1 MQINK
6 VEICGV
12 NTSELPVLKNNQM
25 MELLLKIKEGDEE
38 ARQEFVRGNLRLV
51 LSVIQ
56 KFNNRGE
63 NIDDLFQIGCIG
75 LIKAIDNFDLSQN
88 VRFSTY
94 AVPMIIGEI
103 RRYLRDNNP
112 IRVSR
117 SLKDIAYKAL
127 QVRERLVRNNA
138 KEPTVSEIA
147 KELELEVEDVVMA
160 LDAIQDPISL
170 FDPVYQDNGDAIFVM
185 DQVQDKKD
193 TDENWLQ
200 EIALKE
206 AFRESLAALGGHLDI
221 LVTAHGVQSRH
232 PSEEFPME
240 DWKRV
245 LDVNLTAVFELCQL
259 AAKQFMAQ
267 ESKGKIITVA
277 SMLSFFGGYTVPAY
291 AASKGGVAQITK
303 AFCNEWAE
311 KGINVNSIAPGYMAT
326 EMNTALLDP
335 KNPRKEAITNR
346 IPAKRWGTAED
357 MKGPCVFLASD
368 ASDYLNGA
376 VIPVDGGYLV
386 R

>member
-1 MQINK
+1 MLEGKVALITGAAKGIGRAIALAMAAEKATVVINYNGSK
-6 VEICGV
+6 ERA
-12 NTSELPVLKNNQM
+12 EQVLEEVKALGADGCVYQCNVADTADTDAM
-25 MELLLKIKEGDEE
+25 IKE
-38 ARQEFVRGNLRLV
+38 
-51 LSVIQ
+51 I
-56 KFNNRGE
+56 
-63 NIDDLFQIGCIG
+63 
-75 LIKAIDNFDLSQN
+75 IK
-88 VRFSTY
+88 TY
-94 AVPMIIGEI
+94 
-103 RRYLRDNNP
+103 
-112 IRVSR
+112 
-117 SLKDIAYKAL
+117 
-127 QVRERLVRNNA
+127 
-138 KEPTVSEIA
+138 
-147 KELELEVEDVVMA
+147 
-160 LDAIQDPISL
+160 
-170 FDPVYQDNGDAIFVM
+170 
-185 DQVQDKKD
+185 
-193 TDENWLQ
+193 
-200 EIALKE
+200 
-206 AFRESLAALGGHLDI
+206 GHLDI

-335 KNPRKEAITNR
+335 NNPRKEAITNR

>member
-1 MQINK
+1 MSI
-6 VEICGV
+6 
-12 NTSELPVLKNNQM
+12 
-25 MELLLKIKEGDEE
+25 
-38 ARQEFVRGNLRLV
+38 F
-51 LSVIQ
+51 
-56 KFNNRGE
+56 
-63 NIDDLFQIGCIG
+63 DLTGK
-75 LIKAIDNFDLSQN
+75 KAIVTGGSRGLGHGMAEGLLEAGCE
-88 VRFSTY
+88 V
-94 AVPMIIGEI
+94 VIIGI
-103 RRYLRDNNP
+103 RET
-112 IRVSR
+112 I
-117 SLKDIAYKAL
+117 KDRADEFNQKGFKCTGVQADL
-127 QVRERLVRNNA
+127 
-138 KEPTVSEIA
+138 
-147 KELELEVEDVVMA
+147 
-160 LDAIQDPISL
+160 
-170 FDPVYQDNGDAIFVM
+170 GD
-185 DQVQDKKD
+185 
-193 TDENWLQ
+193 

-206 AFRESLAALGGHLDI
+206 AFQESLAALGGHLDI

-335 KNPRKEAITNR
+335 NNPRKEAITNR
-346 IPAKRWGTAED
+346 IPAKALGNSGRYERSL
-357 MKGPCVFLASD
+357 C
-368 ASDYLNGA
+368 
-376 VIPVDGGYLV
+376 IPGIGCI
-386 R
+386 